1 MNRLIVIAACAGALA
16 GCSKPSQV
24 HERNASVEEVANAVA
39 QSGVAD
45 DLYLKAGVWQVTST
59 LEEMGIPGLPPE
71 AQSEMKK
78 LMGSRGNSNY
88 RFCLTPEQAKRPGG
102 KFFNRQADKNCRYD
116 HFTMGKGKI
125 DAVMRCAAPEGAMTM
140 TIAGNYSADSYSTQV
155 SMERSASQGTMT
167 MKMRSEAHR
176 VGECTP
182 EDEARA
188 KAESGT
194 KG

>member
-1 MNRLIVIAACAGALA
+1 MNRSIVIAACAAALA
-16 GCSKPSQV
+16 GCNKSPEV
-24 HERNASVEEVANAVA
+24 HEKNATVEEVANAVA
-39 QSGVAD
+39 RSGVSD
-45 DLYLKAGVWQVTST
+45 DLYLKAGAWQVTST
-59 LEEMGIPGLPPE
+59 IEEMAIPGLSPA

-78 LMGSRGNSNY
+78 VMGNRGNANY

-102 KFFNRQADKNCRYD
+102 KFFSRQADKNCRYD

-140 TIAGNYSADSYSTQV
+140 TVAGNYSADSYSTQV
-155 SMERSASQGTMT
+155 AMDMGAREGAMK

-176 VGECTP
+176 VGDCTP
-182 EDEARA
+182 KDLARA